1 MRFARFAHTDGLS
14 VGVVEGDVEAGQN
27 ALTVAEIE
35 GSMFGQFRF
44 TGNRW
49 AVADVRLLSPT
60 LFPARSS
67 ASGATTPSTRPSSS
81 NEVPKEPLLFLKP
94 STSLIGA
101 HDTIE
106 LPPQSS
112 RVEHEAELAV
122 VIGGATGARRVDRAG
137 AAKAIFGYTVA
148 NDVTARDL
156 QRRRRA
162 VDPGQG
168 VRLVLP
174 ARAVDR
180 DRAGRRPTSRS
191 GARSTTRSAS
201 SGRTKDMVFDC
212 RPLVSYI
219 SHMMT
224 LLPGDVILTGTP
236 AGVEP
241 IVDGRRVHACGSR
254 ASASS
259 STRAGARGLTLD
271 AGGRRSGLG
280 SWRASGRCCLPGATR
295 RGASRADGV
304 WGNWQPN

>member
-14 VGVVEGDVEAGQN
+14 VGVVEGDLDAGQN

-49 AVADVRLLSPT
+49 AVADVRLFPPP
-60 LFPARSS
+60 LFTSKIVCVGRNYAEH
-67 ASGATTPSTRPSSS
+67 AAELS

-112 RVEHEAELAV
+112 RVDHEAELAV
-122 VIGGATGARRVDRAG
+122 VVGGSAGVRRLDRVA

-156 QRRRRA
+156 QASDGQWTRA
-162 VDPGQG
+162 KGFDTFCPLGPWIETELDVSDLE
-168 VRLVLP
+168 VRCEVNEEVRQL
-174 ARAVDR
+174 
-180 DRAGRRPTSRS
+180 GS
-191 GARSTTRSAS
+191 
-201 SGRTKDMVFDC
+201 TKDMIFD
-212 RPLVSYI
+212 PVSLVSYI

-236 AGVEP
+236 AGV
-241 IVDGRRVHACGSR
+241 
-254 ASASS
+254 SAI
-259 STRAGARGLTLD
+259 
-271 AGGRRSGLG
+271 
-280 SWRASGRCCLPGATR
+280 ASGDVVSVRVQGIGELINPV
-295 RGASRADGV
+295 RAREE
-304 WGNWQPN
+304 